1 MKQYLN
7 SIRQPSAVTTTQ
19 KVAYSVIILLVGI
32 ALGIVSKALDETSS
46 NLLPAFLEMIDL
58 RNFFSRMGVWLFCG
72 ICISICSSSPLRAAL
87 NSFLFFMGMVGSY
100 YVYTI
105 VFAGFYPKSYMVIWI
120 AMTVL
125 SPFISAICWYARG
138 THIVSLCISAILLM
152 FMARQAFA
160 FGFWY
165 FDIRYTLEL
174 FLWGATIGVL
184 YRTPMQITVVTGT
197 GMLLFFFTS
206 PLNLFFGML

>member
-7 SIRQPSAVTTTQ
+7 SIRQPAVVTTTQ

-32 ALGIVSKALDETSS
+32 ALGFVSKALDETSS
-46 NLLPAFLEMIDL
+46 NLLPAFLEMLDL
-58 RNFFSRMGVWLFCG
+58 RNFFSRMRVWLFCG
-72 ICISICSSSPLRAAL
+72 LCISIFSSSPLRAAL
-87 NSFLFFMGMVGSY
+87 NSFLCFMGMVGSY

-105 VFAGFYPKSYMVIWI
+105 VFAGFYPKSYMMIWI

-138 THIVSLCISAILLM
+138 THIVSLCISAVLLM
-152 FMARQAFA
+152 FMTRQAFA

-184 YRTPMQITVVTGT
+184 YRTPKQIIVVTGT